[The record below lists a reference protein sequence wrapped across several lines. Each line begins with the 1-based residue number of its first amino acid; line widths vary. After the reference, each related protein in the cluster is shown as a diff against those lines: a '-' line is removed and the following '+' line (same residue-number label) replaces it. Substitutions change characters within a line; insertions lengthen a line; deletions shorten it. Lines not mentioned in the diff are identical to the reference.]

1 MNERK
6 MEKRDD
12 DMLATKMKDSQ
23 SVNERGP

>member
-12 DMLATKMKDSQ
+12 DMLTMKMKTTQ